1 MKVIIDIGS
10 QKGQEIS
17 YFLNRNTEIHSFE
30 PHPIYFSKLRS
41 KFSYYKN
48 VYLNKSAAWIKKE
61 KQLLHFKGCCF
72 DDNGGASLN
81 HYKNNILYVDKN
93 KSKHPRSQALM
104 NYWVDRADSV
114 HRYFEI
120 FYANRSVEVQ
130 CIDIA
135 EYIYSLQKYIYL
147 LKIDAEG
154 SEYEILEHLLVS
166 LGKYFLKYN
175 IENIAIEDHS
185 RKFNSTTDKCNA
197 EYMIKW
203 QEKRKKVLQQYKEHN
218 IILYD
223 WDTFLN

>member
-61 KQLLHFKGCCF
+61 KQFLHFKGCCF

-81 HYKNNILYVDKN
+81 HYKNNILYPDKN
-93 KSKHPRSQALM
+93 KLKYTRSQVLM
-104 NYWVDRADSV
+104 NYWVDRADTV
-114 HRYFEI
+114 HRDFEI

-130 CIDIA
+130 CVDIA
-135 EYIYSLQKYIYL
+135 EYIYSLQKDIYL

-154 SEYEILEHLLVS
+154 SEYEILEYLLVS
-166 LGKYFLKYN
+166 FGKYFLKYN
-175 IENIAIEDHS
+175 IENIAVEDHS
-185 RKFNSTTDKCNA
+185 RKFNFCANKRHG
-197 EYMIKW
+197 EYMAKW

-218 IILYD
+218 IILHD